1 MWKERQARVLTAAK
15 ETVH

>member
-1 MWKERQARVLTAAK
+1 MWKERQARVLTTAK